1 MNRKHKAGLAL
12 MAAGVLL
19 MAAAVGLLLY
29 NRAEDREA
37 GESVDELMPVLRQEM
52 AVRES
57 RAEEAFYFPAE
68 EDEGEGAEETG
79 PTEESVTVD
88 GYDYIGI
95 LTIPALGLEL
105 PVMADWD
112 YTRLKIAPCR
122 YTGSVETGDLT
133 IAAHNYSRHFGRL
146 KNLAG
151 GEEVIFTDMDGN
163 RTRYLVAE
171 TEILEPTAIEEM
183 TGSGYPLSLFTCTYG
198 GQTRVTV
205 RCDYYKE

>member
-1 MNRKHKAGLAL
+1 

-19 MAAAVGLLLY
+19 MTSAVGLLLH

-37 GESVDELMPVLRQEM
+37 GESVDGLLPILRQEI
-52 AVRES
+52 AARES
-57 RAEEAFYFPAE
+57 EAE
-68 EDEGEGAEETG
+68 EDWYMTLPGLEEEEEAEAAESEEET
-79 PTEESVTVD
+79 VMVD

-122 YTGSVETGDLT
+122 YTGSIETDDLT

-151 GEEVIFTDMDGN
+151 GEEVVFTDMEGN
-163 RTRYLVAE
+163 STAYLVAE
-171 TEILEPTAIEEM
+171 TEILEPTAIGEM

-205 RCDYYKE
+205 RCIYQ